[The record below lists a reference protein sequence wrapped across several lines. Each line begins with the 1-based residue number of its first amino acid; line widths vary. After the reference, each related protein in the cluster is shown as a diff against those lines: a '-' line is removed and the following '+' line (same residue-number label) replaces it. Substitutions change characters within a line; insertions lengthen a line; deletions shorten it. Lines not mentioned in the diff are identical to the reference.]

1 MCEAIVLENMIVD
14 RIEQAAEIF
23 GEAAMVRHPD
33 DPFDDDLTD
42 EYGPRL
48 PQPGDCLCYLDIEA
62 TAERAGYIANIAP
75 YDLYHRWVITKR
87 SLPIEHR
94 VLQWIGRNVWVF
106 VVNWRP
112 SCSII
117 WGWQWNHPT
126 EGPRVAGSHANSC
139 RLAMRPRQLLHCAHA
154 TALLRH

>member
-1 MCEAIVLENMIVD
+1 MIAD
-14 RIEQAAEIF
+14 RIEQAAEIL

-48 PQPGDCLCYLDIEA
+48 PQPGDCLCYLDLEA

-106 VVNWRP
+106 VVILA
-112 SCSII
+112 SFTFYHF
-117 WGWQWNHPT
+117 G
-126 EGPRVAGSHANSC
+126 VAMESSNRGSKGSRRSRANSC
-139 RLAMRPRQLLHCAHA
+139 RLAKRPRQLLHCAHA